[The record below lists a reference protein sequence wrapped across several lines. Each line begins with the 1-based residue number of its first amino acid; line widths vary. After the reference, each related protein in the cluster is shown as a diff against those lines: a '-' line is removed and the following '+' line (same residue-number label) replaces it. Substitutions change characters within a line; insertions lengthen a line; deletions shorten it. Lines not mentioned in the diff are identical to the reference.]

1 MSNKFALVLLAAT
14 ALTACTMAPRYE
26 RPEAPV
32 AAQWSVGGG
41 TVSSTQ
47 VVSQIGWRDVFKS
60 PELQTLITEALA
72 NNRDL
77 RISTL
82 NIEAA
87 RATYRVQRAD
97 LLPSVNATGSGTR
110 QRTPENASA
119 TGSSEITSS
128 YSANIGAAAYE
139 VDLFG
144 RVRSLSRR
152 AFNQYMATEEGRNAA
167 QTTLIAEVANA
178 YLQYLADSELLKLTD
193 DTLKTQQESY
203 DVIRRSFEMGV
214 GSQLDVSQAA
224 TQVET
229 ARANLAIYKRYVEQD
244 KNALTLLVGKEIA
257 PKLLEPKSLNDVLVM
272 EELPVG
278 LPSEVLLQRPDIRQA
293 EYTLKGEN
301 ANIGAARAAFFP
313 SISLT
318 GSAGFASGNLDNL
331 FSSGSGGAW
340 TFAPQVS
347 LPIFQ
352 TGRLF
357 ANLKLANANRDIAVA
372 QYEQA
377 IQSAFRDVAD
387 ALVARATY
395 TDQLNAQQALVAASE
410 KAYTVSL
417 ARYKQGLDSNLTQLD
432 AQRTYYSAQ
441 QVEIGVRMQRLAN
454 LVNLYK
460 ALGGGQK

>member
-1 MSNKFALVLLAAT
+1 MPNKFALVLLAAT

-32 AAQWSVGGG
+32 AASWANQTG
-41 TVSSTQ
+41 TAIEAAREIS
-47 VVSQIGWRDVFKS
+47 WRKVFVA

-77 RISTL
+77 RIATL

-87 RATYRVQRAD
+87 RAMYRIQRAD
-97 LLPSVNATGSGTR
+97 LLPSINATGTGTR
-110 QRTPENASA
+110 QRVPENASL

-128 YSANIGAAAYE
+128 YAANIGAAAYE
-139 VDLFG
+139 LDLFG

-167 QTTLIAEVANA
+167 QTTLVAEVATA
-178 YLQYLADSELLKLTD
+178 YLTYLADAELLKLTE

-203 DVIRRSFEMGV
+203 DVISRSFDMGV
-214 GSQLDVSQAA
+214 GSQLEVSQAA

-229 ARANLAIYKRYVEQD
+229 ARANLAIYKRQLEQD
-244 KNALTLLVGKEIA
+244 KNALTLLVGKEID
-257 PKLLEPKSLNDVLVM
+257 PKLLAPKSLNSVM
-272 EELPVG
+272 VMDELPVG
-278 LPSEVLLQRPDIRQA
+278 LPSDVLLQRPDIRQA
-293 EYTLKGEN
+293 EYVLKGEN

-318 GSAGFASGNLDNL
+318 GSAGFASNSLDNL

-340 TFAPQVS
+340 AFTPQIT

-352 TGRLF
+352 TGRLL
-357 ANLKLANANRDIAVA
+357 ANLKLANTNRDIAVA
-372 QYEQA
+372 QYEKA
-377 IQSAFRDVAD
+377 IQTAFREVAD
-387 ALVARATY
+387 GLVARTTY
-395 TDQLNAQQALVAASE
+395 TEQLQAQQALVAASE
-410 KAYTVSL
+410 KAYVVSQ

-432 AQRTYYSAQ
+432 AQRSFYAAQ
-441 QVEIGVRMQRLAN
+441 QNEIGVRLQRLVN
-454 LVNLYK
+454 LANLYK
-460 ALGGGQK
+460 ALGGGQQ

>member
-1 MSNKFALVLLAAT
+1 MTSKLAFALLAAT

-26 RPEAPV
+26 RPATPV
-32 AAQWSVGGG
+32 AAQWSAPVG

-47 VVSQIGWRDVFKS
+47 VSQIGWRDVFKS
-60 PELQTLITEALA
+60 PELQTLMMEALA

-77 RISTL
+77 RIATL

-87 RATYRVQRAD
+87 RATYRIQRAD
-97 LLPSVNATGSGTR
+97 LLPSINATGTGTR
-110 QRTPENASA
+110 QRTPENASL
-119 TGSSEITSS
+119 TGNSEITSS
-128 YSANIGAAAYE
+128 YAANIGAAAYE

-178 YLQYLADSELLKLTD
+178 YLLYLADSELLKLTE

-203 DVIRRSFEMGV
+203 DVISRSFDMGV

-229 ARANLAIYKRYVEQD
+229 ARANLAIYKRQVEQD
-244 KNALTLLVGKEIA
+244 KNALTLLVGKEIE
-257 PKLLEPKSLNDVLVM
+257 PKLLAPKSLNEVLVM
-272 EELPVG
+272 DELPVG

-293 EYTLKGEN
+293 EYVLKGEN

-318 GSAGFASGNLDNL
+318 GSAGFASSNLDNL

-340 TFAPQVS
+340 AFTPQVT

-357 ANLKLANANRDIAVA
+357 ANLKLANTNRDIAVA

-377 IQSAFRDVAD
+377 IQGAFRDVAD

-395 TDQLNAQQALVAASE
+395 TDQLQAQQALVAASE
-410 KAYTVSL
+410 KAYTVSQ

-432 AQRTYYSAQ
+432 AQRSFYSAQ
-441 QVEIGVRMQRLAN
+441 QVEIGVRMQRLTN

-460 ALGGGQK
+460 ALGGGQN